1 MNQTQSIEKDSKLL
15 LLILSISYA
24 LYIVVAYD
32 FITIYEIFV
41 DLALF
46 ATLIGSIVYIFKV
59 VIALAKTKHLPK
71 KSTTL
76 VTCAIAF
83 CYLLTFG
90 NRNGMFEGGKILDAA
105 FLDDRSRMD
114 LALYENGTYIIFSN
128 WMFGEERFEGKYS
141 LEGDT
146 IKFLTTPVIDTDFIA
161 QEAIIDR
168 KEKKIYF
175 RKNLDGSYMKD
186 FYYFQIDF

>member
-1 MNQTQSIEKDSKLL
+1 MNNTQSIEKDSKLL

-24 LYIVVAYD
+24 LYIVVAFD
-32 FITIYEIFV
+32 FITLYEIFV

-46 ATLIGSIVYIFKV
+46 ATLVGSIVYIFKV
-59 VIALAKTKHLPK
+59 VIASAKTKHLPK
-71 KSTTL
+71 KSTIL
-76 VTCAIAF
+76 ITCAVAF
-83 CYLLTFG
+83 CYFLTFG

-105 FLDDRSRMD
+105 FLDDRSRID
-114 LALYENGTYIIFSN
+114 IALYENGKYIIFSN
-128 WMFGEERFEGKYS
+128 WMFGEERFEGKYK

-146 IKFLTTPVIDTDFIA
+146 IKFLTTPVIDNDFIA

-175 RKNLDGSYMKD
+175 RKNIDGNYIKD
-186 FYYFQIDF
+186 FYYFQIGF